1 MLEDKTN
8 KEITDMLF
16 DKADREGHDEQTDC
30 LVSALVGLS
39 RIDEEMRRLAKRHH
53 EEMMQIYTLLL
64 EEDDDK

>member
-53 EEMMQIYTLLL
+53 EEMMQIYTLML

>member
-1 MLEDKTN
+1 MLENKTN

-30 LVSALVGLS
+30 LVSALVGLY
-39 RIDEEMRRLAKRHH
+39 RIDAEMSRLAKQHH
-53 EEMMQIYTLLL
+53 EEIMQIYSLLL